1 MPDRELLLEYQA
13 VMQNTRVIQLYGELL
28 AFMREAV
35 RAAADIEGSW
45 RVSAVQPGRLDASYF
60 TVVTPASGGRKGKYV
75 VALLH
80 GKLTFELNQPESPW
94 GDKKG
99 KLPLPGGGP
108 APGTGGVDSLCGCP
122 LETGGQQP
130 SGRGRSDS
138 GKEGGRTDLQNR
150 RKPEIKEC
158 GERMT

>member
-35 RAAADIEGSW
+35 RAAAELEGSW

-80 GKLTFELNQPESPW
+80 GELTFELW
-94 GDKKG
+94 
-99 KLPLPGGGP
+99 
-108 APGTGGVDSLCGCP
+108 LCGTNQKALGEIRKANFP
-122 LETGGQQP
+122 FPAEDQRPVPEEWIPFVAARWKLGDSSLLEAGAQTLAKKAEELICKIDK
-130 SGRGRSDS
+130 SLR
-138 GKEGGRTDLQNR
+138 
-150 RKPEIKEC
+150 
-158 GERMT
+158 

>member
-80 GKLTFELNQPESPW
+80 GKLTFELW
-94 GDKKG
+94 
-99 KLPLPGGGP
+99 
-108 APGTGGVDSLCGCP
+108 LCGTNQRALGEIRKANFP
-122 LETGGQQP
+122 FPAEDQRPVPEEWIPFVAARWKLGDSSLLEAGAQTLAKKAEELICKIDE
-130 SGRGRSDS
+130 SLR
-138 GKEGGRTDLQNR
+138 
-150 RKPEIKEC
+150 
-158 GERMT
+158 

>member
-80 GKLTFELNQPESPW
+80 GKLTFELW
-94 GDKKG
+94 
-99 KLPLPGGGP
+99 
-108 APGTGGVDSLCGCP
+108 LCGTNQKALGEIRKANFP
-122 LETGGQQP
+122 FPAEDQRPIPEEWIPFVAARWKLGDSSLLE
-130 SGRGRSDS
+130 
-138 GKEGGRTDLQNR
+138 EGAQALAKKAEELICKIDESLR
-150 RKPEIKEC
+150 
-158 GERMT
+158 

>member
-28 AFMREAV
+28 AFMQEAV

-80 GKLTFELNQPESPW
+80 GKLTFELW
-94 GDKKG
+94 
-99 KLPLPGGGP
+99 
-108 APGTGGVDSLCGCP
+108 LCGTNQKALGEIRKANFP
-122 LETGGQQP
+122 FPAEDQRPVPEEWIPFVAARWKLGDSSLLEAGAQTLAKKAEELICKIDE
-130 SGRGRSDS
+130 SLR
-138 GKEGGRTDLQNR
+138 
-150 RKPEIKEC
+150 
-158 GERMT
+158 

>member
-80 GKLTFELNQPESPW
+80 GKLTFELW
-94 GDKKG
+94 
-99 KLPLPGGGP
+99 
-108 APGTGGVDSLCGCP
+108 LCGTNQKALGEIRKANFP
-122 LETGGQQP
+122 FPAEDQRPVPEEWIPFVAARWKLGDSSLLEAGAQTLAKKAEELICKIDK
-130 SGRGRSDS
+130 SLR
-138 GKEGGRTDLQNR
+138 
-150 RKPEIKEC
+150 
-158 GERMT
+158 

>member
-60 TVVTPASGGRKGKYV
+60 TVVTPASGGGEKGKIC
-75 VALLH
+75 
-80 GKLTFELNQPESPW
+80 GCPSPW
-94 GDKKG
+94 G
-99 KLPLPGGGP
+99 
-108 APGTGGVDSLCGCP
+108 
-122 LETGGQQP
+122 
-130 SGRGRSDS
+130 
-138 GKEGGRTDLQNR
+138 TDF
-150 RKPEIKEC
+150 
-158 GERMT
+158 

>member
-35 RAAADIEGSW
+35 RAAAELEGSW

-80 GKLTFELNQPESPW
+80 GKLTFELW
-94 GDKKG
+94 
-99 KLPLPGGGP
+99 
-108 APGTGGVDSLCGCP
+108 LCGTNQRALGEIRKANFP
-122 LETGGQQP
+122 FPAEDQRPVPEEWIPFVAARWKLGDSSLLEAGAQTLAKKAEELICKIDE
-130 SGRGRSDS
+130 SLR
-138 GKEGGRTDLQNR
+138 
-150 RKPEIKEC
+150 
-158 GERMT
+158 

>member
-80 GKLTFELNQPESPW
+80 GELTFELW
-94 GDKKG
+94 
-99 KLPLPGGGP
+99 
-108 APGTGGVDSLCGCP
+108 LCGTNQRALGEIRKANFP
-122 LETGGQQP
+122 FPAEDQRPVPEEWIPFVAARWKLGDSSLLEAGAQALAEKAEGLI
-130 SGRGRSDS
+130 
-138 GKEGGRTDLQNR
+138 GKVDDCLV
-150 RKPEIKEC
+150 
-158 GERMT
+158 